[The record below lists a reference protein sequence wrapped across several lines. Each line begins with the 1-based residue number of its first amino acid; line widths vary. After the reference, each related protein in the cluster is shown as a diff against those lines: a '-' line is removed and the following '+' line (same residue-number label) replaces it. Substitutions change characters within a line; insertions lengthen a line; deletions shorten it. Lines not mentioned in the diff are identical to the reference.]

1 MRICLVVQKDTLEKD
16 KVKSVLKAVDKKPE
30 DFVTSLQE
38 GHCIPYQLVAHTE
51 NDPILLDRL
60 ISTVSS
66 HKTSYGKDWYELD
79 SETLSKVLSLFIES
93 KTTVIHFPTI
103 SSVFGFSFSVFP
115 VITKEITITGKQVE
129 IKDIK
134 HRSSRSERSEKAE
147 RSEKSD
153 KHSDKSERSEKSE
166 KHSDKSERSEKSEKH
181 SDKNE
186 KHSDKESLVSL
197 IENLEEPRKRKD
209 KKK

>member
-134 HRSSRSERSEKAE
+134 HRSSRSEKHSDKAE
-147 RSEKSD
+147 RSE
-153 KHSDKSERSEKSE
+153 HSDKA
-166 KHSDKSERSEKSEKH
+166 ERSEKSEKH